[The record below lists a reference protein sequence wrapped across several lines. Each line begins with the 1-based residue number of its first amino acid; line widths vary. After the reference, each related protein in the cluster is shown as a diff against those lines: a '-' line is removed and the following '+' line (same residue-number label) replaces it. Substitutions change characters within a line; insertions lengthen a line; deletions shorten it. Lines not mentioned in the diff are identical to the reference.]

1 MLDVNKTKEKI
12 LNAAEQIF
20 AEMGFDGTSVRAITQ
35 KANVNVSLVNY
46 HFRDKDTL
54 FKKIVNRRAQ
64 QIYKEIRAEIE
75 NFKKSIKPD
84 NAGNV
89 LRTKDLLTI
98 ILKTVMKPDEHDQT
112 RRCFVWYVSGDLSA
126 HHFFTSKTCLSGSS
140 ILLSFLY
147 KEFRQ
152 TLQHLPEDTVVWRFQ
167 FMLGAL
173 EKILNPVPLVVDES
187 MELYHFKTER
197 AIKELSELIEMA

>member
-75 NFKKSIKPD
+75 NFKK
-84 NAGNV
+84 
-89 LRTKDLLTI
+89 
-98 ILKTVMKPDEHDQT
+98 
-112 RRCFVWYVSGDLSA
+112 
-126 HHFFTSKTCLSGSS
+126 
-140 ILLSFLY
+140 
-147 KEFRQ
+147 
-152 TLQHLPEDTVVWRFQ
+152 
-167 FMLGAL
+167 
-173 EKILNPVPLVVDES
+173 
-187 MELYHFKTER
+187 
-197 AIKELSELIEMA
+197 